1 MEWKNL
7 YRGLMMGISDL
18 IPGVSGGTIA
28 VVLGIYDRLLQAISG
43 FFSREWKRHIGFLI
57 PLALGMGTAILLLS
71 RVIEYVLE
79 HYFAPTQF
87 FFIGLVLGV
96 LPMITRQAGDLKGFR
111 PLHIVSLIL
120 AAILLAALAFVQ
132 GDQSAAPITDLNAP
146 AIAGLFL
153 AGALASTAML
163 LPGISGSLVLLLL
176 GVYPTAIYALSNL
189 HFPLIAIIGAGVL
202 IGFVAS
208 SKGIRYLL
216 RHYAK
221 VTHAV
226 TIGLL
231 AGSTIVMFP
240 GIPEGPVALISS
252 LITLACGFAL
262 TFIFGA
268 AGRTQTVKRGEL

>member
-7 YRGLMMGISDL
+7 YRGLMIGISDL

-28 VVLGIYDRLLQAISG
+28 VVLGIYDRLLLAISG

-57 PLALGMGTAILLLS
+57 PLALGMGTAIILLS

-87 FFIGLVLGV
+87 FFIGLILGV

-111 PLHIVSLIL
+111 PGHIAALIV
-120 AAILLAALAFVQ
+120 AAILLAAMAFLQ
-132 GDQSAAPITDLNAP
+132 TDYAAAPITELNAP

-189 HFPLIAIIGAGVL
+189 HFPLIATIGAGVM
-202 IGFVAS
+202 IGFIAS
-208 SKGIRYLL
+208 IKGIRYLL

-221 VTHAV
+221 ITHAI

-231 AGSTIVMFP
+231 AGSTVVFFS
-240 GIPEGPVALISS
+240 GIGGSPVALISS
-252 LITLACGFAL
+252 LITLACGFGL
-262 TFIFGA
+262 TFIFGST
-268 AGRTQTVKRGEL
+268 GQTRALKRGEL

>member
-111 PLHIVSLIL
+111 PLHIVSLII

-189 HFPLIAIIGAGVL
+189 HFPLIAIIGAGVM
-202 IGFVAS
+202 IGFIAS

-221 VTHAV
+221 ITHAI

-268 AGRTQTVKRGEL
+268 TGKTQTAKRGEL